1 MAIRTKPH
9 MKGKVKTGDV
19 SNRVGVEQI
28 EARGVR
34 V

>member
-1 MAIRTKPH
+1 MGIT
-9 MKGKVKTGDV
+9 
-19 SNRVGVEQI
+19 I